1 MTSAKVGQ
9 AVMELE
15 ETSHAVK
22 AVMMF
27 VQAAVVDQRVVAVAA
42 AEVLAQTDR
51 RRVSVS
57 GLMRM
62 ADRRQLKPVRT

>member
-1 MTSAKVGQ
+1 
-9 AVMELE
+9 MELE

-57 GLMRM
+57 GSMRM